1 MNNNQ
6 FNTATEPRSL
16 DRAAYLALGMMVLL
30 PLLLGFW
37 LYRQGYDLNAKL

>member
-16 DRAAYLALGMMVLL
+16 DRAAYLALSMMVLL
-30 PLLLGFW
+30 PLLCFL
-37 LYRQGYDLNAKL
+37 LYRQTYDLNAKL

>member
-6 FNTATEPRSL
+6 LNTATEPRSL

-30 PLLLGFW
+30 PLLGFW